1 MANGDGD
8 GAAHV
13 SRKCV
18 CVPAAAQ
25 QATTT
30 ATRLSAVCGRI
41 FLPSPSRPTLFRPFW
56 ARLPADSDRLPL
68 SLPSSVERSG

>member
-30 ATRLSAVCGRI
+30 ATRLSAVCGR
-41 FLPSPSRPTLFRPFW
+41 TLFRPFW
-56 ARLPADSDRLPL
+56 ARLPADSARLPL